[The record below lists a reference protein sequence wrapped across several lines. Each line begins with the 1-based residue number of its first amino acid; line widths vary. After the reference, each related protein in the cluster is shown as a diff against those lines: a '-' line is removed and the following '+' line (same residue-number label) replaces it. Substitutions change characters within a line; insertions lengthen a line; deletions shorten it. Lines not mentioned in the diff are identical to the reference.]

1 MTEGAA
7 DEAIHFRGFA
17 LHSGNVAHMVSL
29 GGCLWE
35 LTVLA
40 NLYRNC
46 AANLHWPNN
55 LRQLCLFVGA
65 AMRDSLESSKQDGR
79 C

>member
-1 MTEGAA
+1 MCRIVLRMWGLGLVIRGQ
-7 DEAIHFRGFA
+7 AIHFRGFA
-17 LHSGNVAHMVSL
+17 VYSGNVAHMVSL

-46 AANLHWPNN
+46 AANLH
-55 LRQLCLFVGA
+55 
-65 AMRDSLESSKQDGR
+65 
-79 C
+79 